1 LKPQQIVVF
10 KDAGAEAEDVR
21 RLVPRLMIN
30 EANTAEFLK
39 IKIPTRTS
47 FPNRLCFYKRFRL
60 GSTMTSTALNSLAR
74 ASSAYLRSAMHQ
86 PIQWHEWGAEA
97 FAVARR
103 ENKPMLLDIGA
114 VWCHWC
120 HVMDRESYDDAEIA
134 AIVNQHFIAVKV
146 DRDERP
152 DIDSRY
158 QAAVQAVSGQGG
170 WPLTAFLTPD
180 GKPFYGGTYFPPS
193 DGYGRPSF
201 RRVLLSIAN
210 AYAEK
215 HGDVVEQAKMVESA
229 IALSESFA
237 GRSGRVSAGVIATI
251 QESAFKMFDPQHG
264 GFGQAPKFPHPSAL
278 DLLIERYAKS
288 PPYRKERDR
297 MGHPDS
303 SESPDSSERNAS
315 LRNLITTT
323 LEHMARGGVYDQ
335 LAGGFHRYSVDE
347 RWVVPHFEKMCY
359 DNSELLKNYVHAYQA
374 TGEEFFADVARDMIR
389 WMDEWLSDRQ
399 RGGFYASQ
407 DADIS
412 MDDDGD
418 YFTWTLDE
426 ARGVLTKEEAEA
438 AALHYDIN
446 EVGEMHHNPAKNVLY
461 VRAPV
466 EEIARRMNLAPERVR
481 ELLATAKKKM
491 YAARLQRP
499 TPYVD
504 KTVYVGWNSLC
515 VSAYLEAA
523 KVLNLAEARRFALK
537 SLDRVLG
544 EAWKAGSEQKNLA
557 GEAPSA
563 TRTLLHVVSYSDPKA
578 SHREVPGL
586 LDDYAFTALACL
598 DAYEATA
605 DLSYFK
611 FARAI
616 ADAMIERFYDATSGG
631 FFDSEPVA
639 EGTSLG
645 VLATRRKPLQDSPTP
660 AGNPMAAIA
669 LMRLHHYT
677 GDAAYRDK
685 AELTLETFAGVA
697 EQFGI
702 FAATYGIAVV
712 HLVESPLQVVVIA
725 QDGDED
731 AAGELHAAAVAAF
744 AFNKSAV
751 RLAANQAAAENLP
764 PALAATIPNLPDL
777 SRKPGSRKSFAV
789 LCSGSACQPPVSDA
803 ADLRNALEAALH
815 KN

>member
-1 LKPQQIVVF
+1 
-10 KDAGAEAEDVR
+10 
-21 RLVPRLMIN
+21 
-30 EANTAEFLK
+30 
-39 IKIPTRTS
+39 
-47 FPNRLCFYKRFRL
+47 
-60 GSTMTSTALNSLAR
+60 MTTTTLNSLAR

-97 FAVARR
+97 FAAAQR

-229 IALSESFA
+229 IAQSESFA
-237 GRSGRVSAGVIATI
+237 GKSGRVSAGVIAAI
-251 QESAFKMFDPQHG
+251 QESAFKMFDAEHG

-278 DLLIERYAKS
+278 DLLIERYARTGGAALRRTAEGGR
-288 PPYRKERDR
+288 PHINIPHMDLAGGDLPHNDEQ
-297 MGHPDS
+297 
-303 SESPDSSERNAS
+303 
-315 LRNLITTT
+315 LRNVIVTT

-374 TGEEFFADVARDMIR
+374 TGEEFFADVARDVIR

-399 RGGFYASQ
+399 RGGFYGSQ

-412 MDDDGD
+412 MEDDGD

-426 ARGVLTKEEAEA
+426 ARAVLTAEEAEV

-446 EVGEMHHNPAKNVLY
+446 EVGEMHHNPAKNVLH
-461 VRAPV
+461 VRASV
-466 EEIARRMNLAPERVR
+466 EEIARRMNLAPERVTER
-481 ELLATAKKKM
+481 LTSAKKKM
-491 YAARLQRP
+491 YAARLKRT

-523 KVLNLAEARRFALK
+523 KVLNLAEARRFALR
-537 SLDRVLG
+537 SLDRVLA
-544 EAWKAGSEQKNLA
+544 EAWKAGSGKKESA
-557 GEAPSA
+557 GDSA
-563 TRTLLHVVSYSDPKA
+563 ASTRAVLLHVVSYSDPAA
-578 SHREVPGL
+578 SQREVVGL
-586 LDDYAFTALACL
+586 LEDYAFTALACL
-598 DAYEATA
+598 DGYEATA

-611 FARAI
+611 FAHAI
-616 ADAMIERFYDATSGG
+616 TDAMIVRFYDATSGG
-631 FFDSEPVA
+631 FYDSEPVA
-639 EGTSLG
+639 EGKSLG

-669 LMRLHHYT
+669 LARMHHYT
-677 GDAAYRDK
+677 GDSGYRDK

-712 HLVESPLQVVVIA
+712 HQLESPVQVVVIA
-725 QDGDED
+725 EDGDED
-731 AAGELHAAAVAAF
+731 AAGELYAAAVAPF
-744 AFNKSAV
+744 AFNKSAL
-751 RLAANQAAAENLP
+751 RLAANQAVAENLP
-764 PALAATIPNLPDL
+764 PALAATIPQLPGLD
-777 SRKPGSRKSFAV
+777 SGKAGSGKSFAV
-789 LCSGSACQPPVSDA
+789 LCSGSACQAPVADA
-803 ADLRNALEAALH
+803 AELRRALQEARQ
-815 KN
+815 KG